1 MSYFTYNNI
10 SSETMG
16 IKIISMPPP
25 SRAEQVTETLTI
37 PGRAEPLLYRRP
49 EYLPIEHEIE
59 FAMLYNTNTIR
70 SVYSWLSGIGNFVR
84 SDESDKYYV
93 ANACPVIEA
102 TRISDDIFTM
112 IVKIVCQPFAY
123 NVANSALTV
132 DNPSSS
138 IIVGGSVYS
147 EPLLK
152 IFTATGNLASIL
164 NLYVNGKLFTIT
176 GLEASP
182 TPETPV
188 VTLDTTRRIAYQ
200 GSNIITNKTVGKFP
214 IFEIGTNTISWQGIL
229 CTVSK
234 IEVTKNERWL

>member
-59 FAMLYNTNTIR
+59 FAMLYNTDTIR
-70 SVYSWLSGIGNFVR
+70 SVYSWLTGIGNFSR

-93 ANACPVIEA
+93 ANVCPIIEA

-112 IVKIVCQPFAY
+112 VVKIVCQPFAY
-123 NVANSALTV
+123 SVNNSMLTIV
-132 DNPSSS
+132 NPSSS
-138 IIVGGSVYS
+138 ITVGGSVYS

-152 IFTATGNLASIL
+152 ITITTGSEANIF
-164 NLYVNGKLFTIT
+164 NLYVNGKLFTIS
-176 GLEASP
+176 GLPEA
-182 TPETPV
+182 TDGIV
-188 VTLDTTRRIAYQ
+188 YIDTARRIAYQ

-214 IFEIGTNTISWQGIL
+214 VFEVGTNTISWQGIL

>member
-49 EYLPIEHEIE
+49 EYLPTEHEIE
-59 FAMLYNTNTIR
+59 FAMLYNTDTIR
-70 SVYSWLSGIGNFVR
+70 SIYSWLTGIGNFVR

-93 ANACPVIEA
+93 ANACPMIES
-102 TRISDDIFTM
+102 TRISDDIYTM
-112 IVKIVCQPFAY
+112 VIKIVCQPFAY
-123 NVANSALTV
+123 SVANSALTIV
-132 DNPSSS
+132 NPSSS
-138 IIVGGSVYS
+138 IVVGGSVYS

-152 IFTATGNLASIL
+152 ITMATGSGTSIL

-176 GLEASP
+176 SLLADS
-182 TPETPV
+182 V
-188 VTLDTTRRIAYQ
+188 VYIDTTRRIAYQ
-200 GSNIITNKTVGKFP
+200 GSNIITSKTVGKFP
-214 IFEIGTNTISWQGIL
+214 VFEVGTNTISWQGVL
-229 CTVSK
+229 CSVSK

>member
-37 PGRAEPLLYRRP
+37 PGRAEPLLYRHP
-49 EYLPIEHEIE
+49 EYLPTEHEIE
-59 FAMLYNTNTIR
+59 FAMLYNTDTIR
-70 SVYSWLSGIGNFVR
+70 SVYSWLTGIGNFVR

-93 ANACPVIEA
+93 ANVCPIIEA

-112 IVKIVCQPFAY
+112 VIKIMCQPFAY
-123 NVANSALTV
+123 SVNNSILTI
-132 DNPSSS
+132 DNPPSS
-138 IIVGGSVYS
+138 ITVGGSVYS

-152 IFTATGNLASIL
+152 IIMATGSSASIL
-164 NLYVNGKLFTIT
+164 NLYVNSKSFTIT
-176 GLEASP
+176 GLLADS
-182 TPETPV
+182 V
-188 VTLDTTRRIAYQ
+188 VYVDAARRVAYQ
-200 GSNIITNKTVGKFP
+200 GSNIITNKTTGKFP
-214 IFEIGTNTISWQGIL
+214 IFEVGANTISWQGIL
-229 CTVSK
+229 CSVSK